1 MVELEA
7 QQVPPRHTF
16 QRWRRR
22 RVRRGRL
29 GRRAVLLPRTCEL
42 GVQHL
47 RAVAG
52 LCWSAGCWGAG
63 YRGRRGA
70 RGARRLPSLSKT
82 SNDGWSGSSRAA
94 AKPHKVQDRHAA
106 EISPA
111 SCGVLQPRA
120 RVGSATAPRDDGSG
134 IAGEL
139 AAPHIQSEARKLKLT
154 LKTDACLRPGS
165 VPRQAP
171 GRPRSMGRGTCPE
184 GSRGVRKISDKLGR
198 RARQSA
204 LALADDGGRRAAPRL
219 RRAAELGHRRHAPP
233 GPRAARPSQ
242 RSSSK
247 HDFAPALLKPP
258 GGTARPRGC
267 PRGLSQDPGRPSP
280 EFGVQ
285 GQPRRQDTRPI
296 SGGFSGKWRK
306 PGTRPRRARPAHT
319 LLYEPPRPGTRA
331 RALPPDPLFQT
342 PPPSGREPRS
352 HPRSLRRRTSTG
364 RGPTTSR
371 RCSATA

>member
-1 MVELEA
+1 M
-7 QQVPPRHTF
+7 
-16 QRWRRR
+16 
-22 RVRRGRL
+22 
-29 GRRAVLLPRTCEL
+29 
-42 GVQHL
+42 
-47 RAVAG
+47 
-52 LCWSAGCWGAG
+52 S
-63 YRGRRGA
+63 GA
-70 RGARRLPSLSKT
+70 RGLSPLSKT
-82 SNDGWSGSSRAA
+82 PNGRSSGPSRPA
-94 AKPHKVQDRHAA
+94 AKPHKVQQGRH
-106 EISPA
+106 
-111 SCGVLQPRA
+111 QPRFHRYCAGFCSRA

-139 AAPHIQSEARKLKLT
+139 AAPHLHARPRKLKLT

-171 GRPRSMGRGTCPE
+171 GRPRSIGRGTCPE
-184 GSRGVRKISDKLGR
+184 NSRGVRKISGHKLG

-331 RALPPDPLFQT
+331 RLPPPDPLFQT
-342 PPPSGREPRS
+342 PRTPI
-352 HPRSLRRRTSTG
+352 HPRSLRRRTCIG

>member
-1 MVELEA
+1 M
-7 QQVPPRHTF
+7 QQGRHQPRFH
-16 QRWRRR
+16 RH
-22 RVRRGRL
+22 
-29 GRRAVLLPRTCEL
+29 RAGFC
-42 GVQHL
+42 
-47 RAVAG
+47 
-52 LCWSAGCWGAG
+52 S
-63 YRGRRGA
+63 
-70 RGARRLPSLSKT
+70 
-82 SNDGWSGSSRAA
+82 
-94 AKPHKVQDRHAA
+94 
-106 EISPA
+106 
-111 SCGVLQPRA
+111 RA

-139 AAPHIQSEARKLKLT
+139 AAPHATKRGWKLKLT

-184 GSRGVRKISDKLGR
+184 NSRGVRKISDTKLGR

-342 PPPSGREPRS
+342 PPLGPAGREPRI
-352 HPRSLRRRTSTG
+352 HPRSLRRRTCIDLG
-364 RGPTTSR
+364 RTTSR
-371 RCSATA
+371 RSSATA